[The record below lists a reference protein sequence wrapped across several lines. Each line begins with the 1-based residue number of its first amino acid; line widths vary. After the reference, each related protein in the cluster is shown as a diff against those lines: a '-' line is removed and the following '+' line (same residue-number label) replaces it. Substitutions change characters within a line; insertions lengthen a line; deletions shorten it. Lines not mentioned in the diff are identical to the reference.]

1 MATTLNTEF
10 NYRYL
15 VEGETIWAKI
25 KTLQGFLEGRVRAAC
40 LERVSELKHQAK
52 VAQLKHLRE
61 TDAPEHEVLTVE
73 AELLEL
79 DSHTPAVTEAFEL
92 NRGEIE
98 LIKRL
103 LAEAYTVAEP
113 TRIPGYTD
121 QQMFEANAANEFT
134 AMMAKE
140 IQAEVIANGR
150 PSPAKIRNAMR
161 FPATW
166 QTLQKMGLVPNDVLV
181 FGDDQAISL
190 IGSNGTDVAKTPS
203 LP

>member
-25 KTLQGFLEGRVRAAC
+25 KTLQGFWEGRVRAAC
-40 LERVSELKHQAK
+40 LERVGELKHQAQ
-52 VAQLKHLRE
+52 VAQLRHLRE
-61 TDAPEHEVLTVE
+61 THAPDHEILTVE

-92 NRGEIE
+92 NRGEIKLLE
-98 LIKRL
+98 RL
-103 LAEAYTVAEP
+103 LEEAHAVAEP
-113 TRIPGYTD
+113 TRILGYTD

-161 FPATW
+161 FPSTW
-166 QTLQKMGLVPNDVLV
+166 QTLQTLGLVPKDVLV
-181 FGDDQAISL
+181 FGTDPAIDL
-190 IGSNGTDVAKTPS
+190 IGASSTDVAKTTS